1 MKDVISVEG
10 YENHLKGTP
19 KAVEAML
26 ELFEKY
32 DVHVTWATIGYLF
45 CKDVKELQ
53 ANYPTLL
60 PNISL
65 KSLVFPRNQYAILEK
80 ILIHFKKLESNYE
93 YKSCTMKE
101 ISTLLEY

>member
-1 MKDVISVEG
+1 MKKEYHFADKLVTLIDKSKNQELATHTFSHYYCLEEG
-10 YENHLKGTP
+10 QTKESFYADL
-19 KAVEAML
+19 EAAKKIAK
-26 ELFEKY
+26 EK
-32 DVHVTWATIGYLF
+32 
-45 CKDVKELQ
+45 
-53 ANYPTLL
+53 
-60 PNISL
+60 NISL